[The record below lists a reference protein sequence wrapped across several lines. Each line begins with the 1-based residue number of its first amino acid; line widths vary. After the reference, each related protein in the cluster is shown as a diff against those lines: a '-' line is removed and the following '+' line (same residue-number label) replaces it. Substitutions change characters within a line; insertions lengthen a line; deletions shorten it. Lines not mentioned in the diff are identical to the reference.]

1 MTRRSTCASATTF
14 VLLLVLSLDS
24 CGGRVARPVSAT
36 TPYDSQLTCEHI
48 TAERTVNDARIAD
61 LKGEEHDDIDNDVG
75 FAIGM
80 GLTGAVFLATS
91 DAEKSEIKA
100 LHARNAVLDDL
111 MAKKCPSA
119 TPTS

>member
-1 MTRRSTCASATTF
+1 MTRRSGCESATI

-80 GLTGAVFLATS
+80 GLTGAIFLDTS

-111 MAKKCPSA
+111 MAKKCPNS
-119 TPTS
+119 TPAS